1 MRLQP
6 LIATMGMVRSAISW
20 SLKSGFT
27 RSQTAL
33 ANFTLNGHFAR
44 HLRRMHQTCSA
55 RRDWLLAYLRGP
67 LAPWF
72 SPVTPN
78 TASLYLAARLVAPG
92 DEAALTRRASGA
104 GRAAPLASFHV
115 KALPQRGFLS
125 GYGAVEVEQ
134 IDVAMTSLASLWR
147 ARTLPD
153 AEKRLTYGVFMFDP
167 RRRARSG
174 QGYPGSSEAC
184 LPL

>member
-104 GRAAPLASFHV
+104 GRAAPARVISCERPTAARFSVRLRRGRSRTDRRRDDVARVALARADATGCRKTPDVWRFHV
-115 KALPQRGFLS
+115 RPEAPG
-125 GYGAVEVEQ
+125 EV
-134 IDVAMTSLASLWR
+134 
-147 ARTLPD
+147 
-153 AEKRLTYGVFMFDP
+153 GP
-167 RRRARSG
+167 RVSR
-174 QGYPGSSEAC
+174 
-184 LPL
+184 